1 MAPRLACPDF
11 RISALAGDTRRLS
24 EDSGRPANP
33 ASSRGIAT
41 GTLHA
46 EPRSAPMEPM
56 LPFSPMHGSPVTLEQ
71 WEALDEDD
79 SMWAEV
85 DALPEGDDA

>member
-1 MAPRLACPDF
+1 
-11 RISALAGDTRRLS
+11 
-24 EDSGRPANP
+24 
-33 ASSRGIAT
+33 
-41 GTLHA
+41 
-46 EPRSAPMEPM
+46 MEPM